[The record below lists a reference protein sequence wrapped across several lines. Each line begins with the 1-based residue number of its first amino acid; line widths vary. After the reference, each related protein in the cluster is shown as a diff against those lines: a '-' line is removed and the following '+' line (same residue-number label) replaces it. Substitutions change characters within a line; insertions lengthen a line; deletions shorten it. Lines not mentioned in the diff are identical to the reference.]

1 MRAPCAEVAPS
12 VATDPELSWLA
23 ADRPPARTNAR
34 WPQRRGA
41 RDSARRHGETP
52 GATGRDLM
60 TTESRIHPRAFV
72 GEGVTLGEGV
82 VVGPNAV
89 LLGPL
94 SVGDRVWIGP
104 GAVIGT
110 PPEIS
115 TLDQNSAWDGEL
127 AHHGVVIGDDVVIRE
142 LVTISQGS
150 HRPTTVGSGSWLLNT
165 SYIAHDVR
173 IGRSV
178 TLSSGARVGG
188 HAEIGDHVTL
198 GLNATVHQRRSIG
211 AGSMV
216 GMGAGVT
223 RDVLPFSK
231 VYGSPPRRHGL
242 NAYALRKLGIG
253 DADIEDLATRFDS
266 PVVDFA
272 PFADHL
278 VLGEYLRAWASP
290 DAQHDATVKAS

>member
-1 MRAPCAEVAPS
+1 MQAPCAEVAPS
-12 VATDPELSWLA
+12 VAAVPELSWLA
-23 ADRPPARTNAR
+23 ADRPPARTKVP
-34 WPQRRGA
+34 WPLRRGA
-41 RDSARRHGETP
+41 PDAARRHGDMP

-60 TTESRIHPRAFV
+60 TTDPRIHPRAFI

-94 SVGDRVWIGP
+94 SIGDRVWIGP
-104 GAVIGT
+104 GAVVGT

-115 TLDQNSAWDGEL
+115 SLDQNSAWEGEL
-127 AHHGVVIGDDVVIRE
+127 SHHGVVIGDDVVIRE

-150 HRPTTVGSGSWLLNT
+150 HRPTTVGAGSWLLNT
-165 SYIAHDVR
+165 SYVAHDVL

-188 HAEIGDHVTL
+188 HAEISDHVTL
-198 GLNATVHQRRSIG
+198 GLNATVHQRRSVG
-211 AGSMV
+211 AGAMV
-216 GMGAGVT
+216 GMGAAVT

-242 NAYALRKLGIG
+242 NAYVLRKLGVD
-253 DADIEDLATRFDS
+253 DAAIDDLTARFNS

-272 PFADHL
+272 PYAEHP
-278 VLGEYLRAWASP
+278 VLGEHLRAWASP
-290 DAQHDATVKAS
+290 DVQHDATVKAS

>member
-1 MRAPCAEVAPS
+1 MS
-12 VATDPELSWLA
+12 TDP
-23 ADRPPARTNAR
+23 
-34 WPQRRGA
+34 
-41 RDSARRHGETP
+41 
-52 GATGRDLM
+52 
-60 TTESRIHPRAFV
+60 RIHPRAFV
-72 GEGVTLGEGV
+72 GDGVTLGDDV
-82 VVGPNAV
+82 TVGPNAV

-94 SVGDRVWIGP
+94 TVGDRVWIGP

-115 TLDQNSAWDGEL
+115 TLDQNAAWDGEL

-150 HRPTTVGSGSWLLNT
+150 HRPTVVGSGSWLLNT
-165 SYIAHDVR
+165 SYVAHDVE

-211 AGSMV
+211 AGAMI
-216 GMGAGVT
+216 GMAAAVT

-242 NAYALRKLGIG
+242 NAYVLRKLGVS
-253 DADIEDLATRFDS
+253 DADISDLTARFDS
-266 PVVDFA
+266 PVVDLA
-272 PFADHL
+272 GYAEHP
-278 VLGEYLRAWASP
+278 VLGEYLRDWLSP
-290 DAQHDATVKAS
+290 GAGHDATVKAS